1 VSAAV
6 TNLSAWKAF
15 KEKQAAKT
23 APAPEPK
30 TVAPEPPRE
39 IIPMF
44 KTDTGLIVDEVWTPT
59 FVQLRLLGCPAF
71 ELLAW
76 GNRGGGKSDWLLA
89 DFCNDVNT
97 GLGADWRG
105 LILRREYKDLADIV
119 ERSKKRIPKLFPG
132 AKFNG
137 SPEALG
143 WTFPD
148 GAKLLFRHAKR
159 PADISQYLGQEW
171 PWLGFDELC
180 NWSDPGL
187 YFDIMSCVRSS
198 NASVRP
204 RVRAATN
211 PWGPGAWWVKERFID
226 AGKQG
231 ELIEESREIN
241 FGTYSRTF
249 QITRSHLRMDFRD
262 NDYMMRSDPSYL
274 ARIMPTDKAKRM
286 AWIEGKWDLSVGGFF
301 SGVWSNE
308 THVIKPFRIPQG
320 WRVDRAHDWGAAS
333 PHCTLYFAESDG
345 SEVEIDDGVW
355 YRFPKGTLFV
365 IGEIYGWNGE
375 PNKGRRDTDGEIA
388 RDIKAM
394 DRTVQNF
401 HACKVLR
408 GPADTQI
415 FNAPQGKAIIDTY
428 RSELVDFDEADKS
441 PGSRITGAK
450 NVIDRMV
457 SSEPFAEGRP
467 MEAPGLFVFS
477 TCKHVIRT
485 VPKLQRDEKK
495 PDDVDT
501 DGEDHAYDPIR
512 YRCLAERRGLML
524 GKM

>member
-1 VSAAV
+1 MTPWAKFKSQQTTKIVPPNA
-6 TNLSAWKAF
+6 KA
-15 KEKQAAKT
+15 EEAK
-23 APAPEPK
+23 ADALK
-30 TVAPEPPRE
+30 TYY
-39 IIPMF
+39 
-44 KTDTGLIVDEVWTPT
+44 KTPT
-59 FVQLRLLGCPAF
+59 GVIVPEAWRPTFIQNFLMASPAF
-71 ELLAW
+71 EMLAW

-89 DFCNDVNT
+89 DFCNDV
-97 GLGADWRG
+97 GKGAKGDWRG

-119 ERSKKRIPKLFPG
+119 ERSKKRIPQLIPG
-132 AKFNG
+132 AKFHA
-137 SPEALG
+137 SADALG

-159 PADISQYLGQEW
+159 PEDISQYLGQEW

-180 NWSDPGL
+180 NWHEPGL
-187 YFDIMSCVRSS
+187 YFDIISCVRSS
-198 NASVRP
+198 NPLVRP
-204 RVRAATN
+204 RVRSATN

-226 AGKQG
+226 AGAQMQMID
-231 ELIEESREIN
+231 EAREID
-241 FGTYSRTF
+241 FGTHRETF
-249 QITRSHLRMDFRD
+249 KITRTHVRLDFRD
-262 NDYMMRSDPSYL
+262 NDHMMKADPSYL
-274 ARIMPTDKAKRM
+274 ARIMPSDKAKRA
-286 AWIEGKWDLSVGGFF
+286 AWIEGRWDLSVGGFF
-301 SGVWSNE
+301 SGVWSND
-308 THVIKPFRIPQG
+308 THVIKPFLIPSH

-333 PHCTLYFAESDG
+333 PHCTIWFAESDG
-345 SEVEIDDGVW
+345 SDVEIDKGVW
-355 YRFPKGTLFV
+355 YRFPRGTLFC
-365 IGEIYGWNGE
+365 IAEIYGWNGE

-394 DRTVQNF
+394 DRTVQNV
-401 HACKVLR
+401 HGVRVMR

-457 SSEPFAEGRP
+457 SSEAFGEGNP

-477 TCKHVIRT
+477 TCKHIIRT

-495 PDDVDT
+495 PDDVDS